1 MTNVKRFRF
10 GVLAESVQ
18 SAGVLVNTARRAEDA
33 GFATFLM
40 RDHFVEEPFG
50 HQFAPFTALATVASV
65 TKRLRVGSLVF
76 SNDYRHPLLLA
87 KEAATLDVLSGGRLE
102 LGLGTGFESREY
114 EQTGLS
120 LDSTSVRAERLG
132 EGVQILKKAFAG
144 EPFTF
149 AGTYYSVTEF
159 KSFPPSLQRPHPPLL
174 IGGGRGQLLSIA
186 AKETDIVGL
195 QMSSTAH
202 GVHSNPAR
210 LRLAET
216 VMEKVRLLQKTAG
229 DRFGDLELS
238 VVATIRLTRHRATA
252 AEQLAADR
260 NWTELSS
267 QQVLDMPSVLI
278 GSAEEITDEI
288 RRRREQY
295 AISYYVVSDRSMD
308 AVAPI
313 VKSLSGQ

>member
-1 MTNVKRFRF
+1 
-10 GVLAESVQ
+10 
-18 SAGVLVNTARRAEDA
+18 
-33 GFATFLM
+33 
-40 RDHFVEEPFG
+40 
-50 HQFAPFTALATVASV
+50 
-65 TKRLRVGSLVF
+65 VF
-76 SNDYRHPLLLA
+76 SNDYRHPLVLA

-120 LDSTSVRAERLG
+120 LDSPSVRAERLG
-132 EGVQILKKAFAG
+132 EGVQIIKKAFAG
-144 EPFTF
+144 GPFTF
-149 AGTYYSVTEF
+149 TGSSYSVTDFE
-159 KSFPPSLQRPHPPLL
+159 SFPPSLQQPHPPLL

-186 AKETDIVGL
+186 AKEADIVGL

-216 VMEKVRLLQKTAG
+216 VLEKVRLLEKTAG
-229 DRFGDLELS
+229 DRFGHLELS
-238 VVATIRLTRHRATA
+238 IVATVRITSHRVTA
-252 AEQLAADR
+252 AEQFAADR

-288 RRRREQY
+288 RRRRERY

-308 AVAPI
+308 AVTPI
-313 VKSLSGQ
+313 VNRLSGQ